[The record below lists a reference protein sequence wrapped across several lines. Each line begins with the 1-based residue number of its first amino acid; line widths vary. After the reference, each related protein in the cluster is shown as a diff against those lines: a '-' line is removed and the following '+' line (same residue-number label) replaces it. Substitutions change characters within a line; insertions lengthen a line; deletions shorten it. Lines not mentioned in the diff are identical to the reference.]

1 MPMKQSATF
10 TAPERFRPPWLA
22 EQGRK
27 VTAGSI
33 TMLTNVKD
41 QIKGYYSAVPSF
53 TRLLD
58 NKKKTGASLSSP
70 VRNDF
75 ARLARRI
82 CGKSVALVLGGG
94 GARGCAHIGVIQAME
109 EAGIPIDIIGGTSI
123 GSFVGGLYARNMD
136 LVSVIAR
143 TKLFAGRVSSIWR
156 QLMDLTYPVT
166 AWFTGKIEK
175 RYTIFNCFKKV

>member
-1 MPMKQSATF
+1 MKQSATF

-41 QIKGYYSAVPSF
+41 QLKGYYSAVPNF

-58 NKKKTGASLSSP
+58 SKKKTGASLSSP

-166 AWFTGKIEK
+166 AWFTGKNRKEIH
-175 RYTIFNCFKKV
+175 IF